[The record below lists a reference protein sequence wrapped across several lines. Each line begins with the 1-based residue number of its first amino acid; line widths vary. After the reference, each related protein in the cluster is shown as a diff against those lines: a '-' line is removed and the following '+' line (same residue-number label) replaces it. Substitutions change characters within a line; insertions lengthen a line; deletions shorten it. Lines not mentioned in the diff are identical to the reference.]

1 MTRFGTLLL
10 LLPVLLPVL
19 AGCALFE
26 SRATRAMRATP
37 DYRAGY
43 SDGCASAGN
52 SSANPRADTRM
63 RDESAYAAN
72 AAYRRGWGEG
82 FGSCRGLAQMNNNR
96 SMNPLNR

>member
-10 LLPVLLPVL
+10 LLPLL

-26 SRATRAMRATP
+26 SRATRAMRASP

-43 SDGCASAGN
+43 SDGCGSANNG
-52 SSANPRADTRM
+52 SANPRADTRL
-63 RDESAYAAN
+63 RDESAYAGN

-82 FGSCRGLAQMNNNR
+82 FGACRGMAQMERRR
-96 SMNPLNR
+96 SMDPINR

>member
-1 MTRFGTLLL
+1 MTRIGTLVL
-10 LLPVLLPVL
+10 LLPLL

-26 SRATRAMRATP
+26 SKAVRAMRTTP

-43 SDGCASAGN
+43 SDGCASAAP
-52 SSANPRADTRM
+52 SANPRADTRV
-63 RDESAYAAN
+63 RDETAYSGN

-82 FGSCRGLAQMNNNR
+82 FGSCRGPAQMNNNR